1 LVVGESSNVNCVIVI
16 NKIDLDENE
25 EYKYFSNL
33 YGKIGYQVV
42 ETSSIKKIG
51 LDKLK
56 NILTNKINLVWGQ
69 SGVGKSSLLNS
80 IFPNLNLKVGEIS
93 QSTSKG
99 KHTTVTSILKK
110 LDSSTYVIDTPGI
123 REIDP
128 YGITKE
134 DLSHFFVEFK
144 PFINECKFNT
154 CTHFHEPDCAV
165 RVAVENKLISEER
178 YQSYLNILET
188 IEDDMNY

>member
-1 LVVGESSNVNCVIVI
+1 MVVGESSNVNCVIVI
-16 NKIDLDENE
+16 NKIDLDENQ
-25 EYKYFSNL
+25 EYKYFANL

>member
-1 LVVGESSNVNCVIVI
+1 MVVGESSNVNCVIVI
-16 NKIDLDENE
+16 NKIDLEENQ
-25 EYKYFSNL
+25 EYKYFANL

-42 ETSSIKKIG
+42 ETSSIKKVG